1 MSFFIFAVVEES
13 LLIHSARYKT
23 PNVCAEASKIVL
35 TACSCSFGAIN
46 LLLSKARMV
55 FIPFICHHFRRK
67 FFLGRLFFS
76 FAHCFLLPGLQRLGG
91 ELGGRSKSNSF
102 PRYAPSVEFLC
113 DTADV
118 RQYTDTAGRHGGI
131 VSARVPNH
139 LIYNNTLTT
148 WKKKN
153 ELPCNFCI
161 FRMCL
166 WESTWL
172 QNFYTPEF
180 WNIIVFHQTIGS
192 IHLCVV
198 TQQVILSICLE
209 SNIPWNSYLVLFLT
223 LVFEGHNLETAGEKR
238 ILNYMLSFG
247 CITWSKL
254 LNLLGPL
261 VSWGLKLNNKI
272 SIKVL
277 YVKLVIKA
285 KYKRK
290 KA

>member
-23 PNVCAEASKIVL
+23 PNICAEASKIVL

-91 ELGGRSKSNSF
+91 ELGGKSKSNSF

-118 RQYTDTAGRHGGI
+118 RQYTDTAGRHRGI

-148 WKKKN
+148 
-153 ELPCNFCI
+153 
-161 FRMCL
+161 
-166 WESTWL
+166 
-172 QNFYTPEF
+172 
-180 WNIIVFHQTIGS
+180 
-192 IHLCVV
+192 
-198 TQQVILSICLE
+198 
-209 SNIPWNSYLVLFLT
+209 
-223 LVFEGHNLETAGEKR
+223 
-238 ILNYMLSFG
+238 
-247 CITWSKL
+247 
-254 LNLLGPL
+254 
-261 VSWGLKLNNKI
+261 
-272 SIKVL
+272 
-277 YVKLVIKA
+277 
-285 KYKRK
+285 
-290 KA
+290 